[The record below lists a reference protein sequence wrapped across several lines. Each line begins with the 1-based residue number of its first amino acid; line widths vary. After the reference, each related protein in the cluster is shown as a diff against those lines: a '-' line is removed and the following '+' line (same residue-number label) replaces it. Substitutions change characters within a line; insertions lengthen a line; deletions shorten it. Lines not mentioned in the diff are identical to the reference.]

1 MEGFDAAVRRCAPWC
16 GRYMDLQDAENVR
29 TYALA
34 AARRKL
40 LEAAHT
46 VSWCRGNRMTC
57 SAGRA
62 ADAALKTELAE
73 ALRSAEQDGRS
84 AKSLKRP
91 AACVNCT
98 E

>member
-1 MEGFDAAVRRCAPWC
+1 
-16 GRYMDLQDAENVR
+16 MDLQDAENVR
-29 TYALA
+29 TYDLV

-62 ADAALKTELAE
+62 ADEALKVELAE
-73 ALRSAEQDGRS
+73 ALRSAEQDGRFNGF
-84 AKSLKRP
+84 AERP